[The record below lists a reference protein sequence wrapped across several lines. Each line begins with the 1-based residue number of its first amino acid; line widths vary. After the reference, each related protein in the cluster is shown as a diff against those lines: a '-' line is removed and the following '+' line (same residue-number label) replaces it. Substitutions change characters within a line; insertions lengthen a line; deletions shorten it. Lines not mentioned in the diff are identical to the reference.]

1 MLECSAEATVREAV
15 AAVLVAGIGG
25 YHRWSIVRMAGR
37 GGQSKVERLRT
48 TSRYI
53 KDGARRTCITVSSR
67 AQSDTMKA
75 FVCSFLVVLLVAAVF
90 AQEKAKETL
99 KGAEAYYAYA
109 APYAYSAFGYPAV
122 SAYSAYPYAA
132 AGYPYYYR

>member
-1 MLECSAEATVREAV
+1 MTSADVSGICTGKTRRRPKQSCKVGSARCPAGSQGRTGPYKSGREDPVSIQCSP
-15 AAVLVAGIGG
+15 G
-25 YHRWSIVRMAGR
+25 SIH
-37 GGQSKVERLRT
+37 
-48 TSRYI
+48 TS
-53 KDGARRTCITVSSR
+53 T
-67 AQSDTMKA
+67 TMKA

-122 SAYSAYPYAA
+122 RAYSAYPYGAV
-132 AGYPYYYR
+132 GYPYYYR

>member
-1 MLECSAEATVREAV
+1 
-15 AAVLVAGIGG
+15 
-25 YHRWSIVRMAGR
+25 MAGR
-37 GGQSKVERLRT
+37 GGRSKVERLRT

-132 AGYPYYYR
+132 VGYPYYYR

>member
-1 MLECSAEATVREAV
+1 MDLRHLSQSQGRGHPPTQCF
-15 AAVLVAGIGG
+15 GG
-25 YHRWSIVRMAGR
+25 RCLPSKAGR
-37 GGQSKVERLRT
+37 CCI
-48 TSRYI
+48 YI
-53 KDGARRTCITVSSR
+53 GADVSQAPQAAATR
-67 AQSDTMKA
+67 PYTTMKA

-132 AGYPYYYR
+132 VGYPYYYR

>member
-1 MLECSAEATVREAV
+1 MGQRQPKGRQKAEPVGEPVGSPRQKPPRTGADRAVYKGPLATAGHRSSSEAP
-15 AAVLVAGIGG
+15 LLSD
-25 YHRWSIVRMAGR
+25 RS
-37 GGQSKVERLRT
+37 SSPT
-48 TSRYI
+48 TS
-53 KDGARRTCITVSSR
+53 A
-67 AQSDTMKA
+67 DTMKA
-75 FVCSFLVVLLVAAVF
+75 FVCSLLVVLLVAAVL

-132 AGYPYYYR
+132 VGYPYYYR